1 MSAAGCRYRARQ
13 AVVRGDVDDQR
24 LDQHYLGG
32 YNPDGSQTIDDNVLW
47 NTGKVS
53 WQMGKNAQLSYFA
66 DIR

>member
-1 MSAAGCRYRARQ
+1 
-13 AVVRGDVDDQR
+13 VVRGDVDDQR